1 MSLIGES
8 GVERNRCN
16 RRICISQRAVFTAAA
31 ISVVRWV
38 WHYVFGFASKPLAE
52 DGFYENPRRPGTIR
66 PGYVPFVLLTA
77 EYARLSP

>member
-1 MSLIGES
+1 
-8 GVERNRCN
+8 
-16 RRICISQRAVFTAAA
+16 
-31 ISVVRWV
+31 VRWV